1 MNDSFLANSSNDTL
15 DVTPRPSFGYYS
27 LGITL
32 FFLTPMLI
40 INMLLTVTIAVEKT
54 IVGTFRL
61 VLVNIVTAGQV
72 VIVGLMMFFL
82 STVIISGC
90 WCPELM
96 PSDFACRLILW
107 VIATGGAAR
116 LMYMTT
122 FAVSVY
128 VLVRYSAKKMKIWVA
143 VVAVVGV
150 WVAVM
155 LPNAAIFS
163 PEVVLINFHD
173 NDSCAAHGTGYKTFI
188 YAFGYTGVYGLLG
201 FTVSVLCP
209 IATVWFIRHNTIS
222 GDVTLVKAM
231 MKFAVFLVLGNV
243 INFIGQSTP
252 LLFAA
257 FAPAGK
263 DWYDLEKAFNYVEGL
278 FILFSLVPTPVLIL
292 IYFRPVRQRMQ
303 RILCGA
309 CSMKKVQ
316 VSDKSKTGKTG
327 TSSAGGHAEA
337 HSADA
342 DTNL

>member
-15 DVTPRPSFGYYS
+15 EDGPRAIFGYYS

-82 STVIISGC
+82 AIVIISGC
-90 WCPELM
+90 RCPELM
-96 PSDFACRLILW
+96 PSDFACRLTLW

-122 FAVSVY
+122 FAVSLY
-128 VLVRYSAKKMKIWVA
+128 VLVRYSTKKMKIWVA

-163 PEVVLINFHD
+163 PNVVLINFHN

-231 MKFAVFLVLGNV
+231 VKFAVFLVLGNV
-243 INFIGQSTP
+243 INFVGQITP

-263 DWYDLEKAFNYVEGL
+263 DWYYLEKAFNYVEGI
-278 FILFSLVPTPVLIL
+278 FILFSLVPTPILIL

-309 CSMKKVQ
+309 CMKK
-316 VSDKSKTGKTG
+316 VSDKSKTGKTA
-327 TSSAGGHAEA
+327 TGGARA
-337 HSADA
+337 
-342 DTNL
+342 